1 MTNWQQRMAI
11 ALVDASVALMPRE
24 NKEWADAM
32 RAEIEAVQDD
42 GEALEFALGCL
53 WSSAKVRVLRVE
65 FVADVVR
72 VGIPAGLSAFA
83 LLAAYLSGRHVEA
96 AAETATVFGV
106 SSGIFAMAV
115 ALFLTNGF
123 SALAR
128 LAGALVPIYLAL
140 LALTHL
146 YGTPIADPAA
156 LSLYRALALEG
167 VAIWSMLLLMTV
179 LLARNSAMTAQ
190 HDRELRP

>member
-11 ALVDASVALMPRE
+11 KLVDASVALMPRE

-32 RAEIEAVQDD
+32 RAEIEAVEDN

-65 FVADVVR
+65 FVVGVVR
-72 VGIPAGLSAFA
+72 VGIPAGLSTLA
-83 LLAAYLSGRHVEA
+83 LLASYLSGRHVEA
-96 AAETATVFGV
+96 VPGTAAVFGV

-115 ALFLTNGF
+115 ALFLIKGY

-128 LAGALVPIYLAL
+128 LAGALIPIYLAL

-146 YGTPIADPAA
+146 FRTPIADPEA

-167 VAIWSMLLLMTV
+167 VAMWSILLLITAF
-179 LLARNSAMTAQ
+179 LARNSAMIAQ